1 MIRRSPHAL
10 SRLRALA
17 VVTCVLGL
25 AACGVPNGAHD
36 RAVVEARTCVALLER
51 SGRSSAGIDVADFVE
66 ALRHYE
72 DGTLPY
78 STLQPF
84 LRACPLRG

>member
-1 MIRRSPHAL
+1 MTRRL
-10 SRLRALA
+10 LRSLA
-17 VVTCVLGL
+17 VSGSLLTTAGL
-25 AACGVPNGAHD
+25 SACGVADGAHD
-36 RAVVEARTCVALLER
+36 RSVVEARTCIDLLER
-51 SGRSSAGIDVADFVE
+51 GGRPTTGIDLDDFTA

-72 DGTLPY
+72 DGTGPY